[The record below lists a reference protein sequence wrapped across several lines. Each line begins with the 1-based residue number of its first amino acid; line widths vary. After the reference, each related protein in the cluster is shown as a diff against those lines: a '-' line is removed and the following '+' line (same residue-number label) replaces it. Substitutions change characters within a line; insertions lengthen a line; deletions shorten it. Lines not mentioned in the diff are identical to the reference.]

1 MKDPQLPLQ
10 AAMLAA
16 AKASAPVTAFIGSG
30 TAIRFYDR
38 TPAAANIVYPMVTF
52 GPMQT
57 IPDYDSCGHL
67 SEVSVQIDCW
77 SMAVGYP
84 EVKALAAAL
93 VDALDASLTVAG
105 WVVVLFE
112 VRSNQTRREA
122 DNLTSRAILSLR
134 YVLRPAA

>member
-10 AAMLAA
+10 AAILAA
-16 AKASAPVTAFIGSG
+16 AKASGAVTAIIGAGPG
-30 TAIRFYDR
+30 TRFYDR
-38 TPAAANIVYPMVTF
+38 TPSSPTYPMATF

-57 IPDYDSCGHL
+57 VPDYDGCGHL
-67 SEVSVQIDCW
+67 AEVFVQIDCW

-93 VDALDASLTVAG
+93 VDALDASLTVTG
-105 WVVVLFE
+105 WAVVLFE
-112 VRSNQTRREA
+112 VRSNQTRRES